1 MGISTLPHRYRIN
14 GVVSTD
20 KTVMQ
25 NLETLC
31 GAAQAFLN
39 YDIAQ
44 GKWAVVIN
52 RTGAST
58 ASFDDSNIVGSIS
71 IQGTGLRDL
80 YNAVRVEFPHIDLN
94 DEYDF
99 VEIAIPAGDRNA
111 NEPDNTLN
119 IQFDCINDPVMAEML
134 GLIELK
140 QSRVDRVIT
149 FDVDF
154 SYLGLKAGDL
164 IDVTSAL
171 LGYTNKMFRI
181 ISINESDG
189 TDGSL
194 MLNITALEY
203 DADVYDTTDL
213 DRFARSN
220 ANGIVTIGQINPPT
234 TPILTGFDLSP
245 RPGVFITT
253 TVPVGLVEGIE
264 FWYSSNNVDFV
275 LIGTERA
282 VSGGVFTFGDT
293 IFLDYDSLE
302 AGDIYIKC
310 RAFNSTTSSEFSTT
324 ASLIGF
330 TPTQVTDAIGQNTA
344 ILDSG
349 GAPIALGLA
358 VPALLNALDS
368 FMGGNSNG
376 LSGVPKT
383 TSVTSIGNTAV
394 ISSLNAMA
402 ANVDI
407 VNGYDVAFAGNIQLS
422 INANVT
428 IGSNVSALIFDVK
441 TPTVDETYQALDQGN
456 VQTTFQIRAQPAFAL
471 GIYSGNNLATAS
483 FVGDSTIDWNT
494 NYGRI
499 TVTNPTAGKYW
510 LVMNLIPTYILNMNW
525 PGRTCENNETVFYDF
540 VAIGGNGSEVLIAAS
555 IE

>member
-1 MGISTLPHRYRIN
+1 MGTTLSPNRYRIN

-52 RTGAST
+52 RPGASV

-134 GLIELK
+134 GLVELK

-164 IDVTSAL
+164 IDVTSAIM
-171 LGYTNKMFRI
+171 GYTNKMFRI

-189 TDGSL
+189 TDGGL
-194 MLNITALEY
+194 MMNITALEY
-203 DADVYDTTDL
+203 DADVYDISDL
-213 DRFARSN
+213 YRFARSN

-234 TPILTGFDLSP
+234 TPIIVGYTKDP
-245 RPGVFITT
+245 RPGIFVTT

-293 IFLDYDSLE
+293 ISLDYDSLN

-330 TPTQVTDAIGQNTA
+330 TPTQVTDAIGNNTS
-344 ILDSG
+344 ILDSAG
-349 GAPIALGLA
+349 NTIPLGVVL
-358 VPALLNALDS
+358 PLLLNGLDV
-368 FMGGNSNG
+368 FANGNPNISQAISNAI
-376 LSGVPKT
+376 SSQAT
-383 TSVTSIGNTAV
+383 TSILSIYNGNTV
-394 ISSLNAMA
+394 TYNTTNSTIFTN
-402 ANVDI
+402 NTGVDE
-407 VNGYDVAFAGNIQLS
+407 YQF
-422 INANVT
+422 NANVSLT
-428 IGSNVSALIFDVK
+428 IPNNTQVFWQIELNEAASDTWYANAFPVSVASSLFLVETTGNTV
-441 TPTVDETYQALDQGN
+441 TPLQG
-456 VQTTFQIRAQPAFAL
+456 T
-471 GIYSGNNLATAS
+471 SS
-483 FVGDSTIDWNT
+483 VGDPFDDLSLQYTENVVTGGTRQYTIQCGGEQIATDPLGSKLT
-494 NYGRI
+494 FI
-499 TVTNPTAGKYW
+499 VFGKP
-510 LVMNLIPTYILNMNW
+510 L
-525 PGRTCENNETVFYDF
+525 
-540 VAIGGNGSEVLIAAS
+540 
-555 IE
+555 